1 MQLIRLINLD
11 IREGFELEGEDNS
24 LHAHLQQFLTLLT
37 PNFIKRY
44 FATVLKL
51 LIFQVQR
58 EDLRISSYE

>member
-1 MQLIRLINLD
+1 MRKS
-11 IREGFELEGEDNS
+11 FELEGEDNS